1 MSDALRRT
9 KRLEAQV
16 RKLPV
21 SENEQRAAEER
32 HRCRYTLILEM
43 KRYVMHGL
51 WTARGI
57 ELPPHEPFHP
67 QGESLERIRAHGE
80 RWHLPVVSEK
90 PPEEAQAYLGSD
102 SPERARQDAKIVGW
116 STWVEGTYIPALEAM
131 AKAEET
137 EDPSQLLEWVRRTVE
152 AEAKEDRA
160 RANPDDYDRVMQRVL
175 AIKKGAAASKKRAA
189 AKKKRAADKRTRG
202 EGGKSQDG

>member
-1 MSDALRRT
+1 
-9 KRLEAQV
+9 
-16 RKLPV
+16 
-21 SENEQRAAEER
+21 
-32 HRCRYTLILEM
+32 
-43 KRYVMHGL
+43 
-51 WTARGI
+51 
-57 ELPPHEPFHP
+57 
-67 QGESLERIRAHGE
+67 
-80 RWHLPVVSEK
+80 
-90 PPEEAQAYLGSD
+90 
-102 SPERARQDAKIVGW
+102 
-116 STWVEGTYIPALEAM
+116 M